1 MLTRLIVRR
10 FKTFEEV
17 DIELGQRVVLI
28 GPNNSGKSSVL
39 QALSLWYLGVR
50 RWIERKGKEVRSQK
64 RTGVAI
70 NRRDMVNIPV
80 SSVRMLWKDLRVQ
93 QARQKGAKMVSERI
107 PIEIIAFGEGDSGA
121 WECGLEFE
129 YANAEQLYCRPL
141 VSESEVFTIPE
152 SAAKL
157 QVVYLPPMSGLIG
170 QEVRLEPGAINVR
183 IGEGRTAEVLRN
195 LCHQVSIEKPEQWNR
210 ICERMRELFGVELDE
225 PQHIVERGEI
235 ELYYRT
241 RSGTRLEIQASGRG
255 QQQTLLVLAYLSA
268 HPQSILLIDEPDA
281 HLEILR
287 QRQIYNLITE
297 TAEQMGSQVIAAS
310 HSEVILNEA
319 ADRDVVIAFVGR
331 PHRIDDR
338 GNQVLKALKE
348 IGFEDY
354 YLAEQKG
361 WVLYLEGPTD
371 LAILR
376 AFAQRLGHPAAAHLE
391 RPFAKYVG
399 NQPRKAQEHFHGLRE
414 AKPDLVGIAVF
425 DRLERELPPDPYLQ
439 MFEWRRC
446 EIENYLCTRRTLL
459 NYARALAEQTGNEEL
474 FAEEWEQAM
483 EDALREVSEALQTL
497 GKPDPLGGDL
507 KVSEEFL
514 PGVFKRFFEKLG
526 RENSMRKTDYHVL
539 ANHVPVDE
547 IAEDVRE
554 MLECILRTAERA
566 RPEGKEET

>member
-17 DIELGQRVVLI
+17 AIELGQRVVLI
-28 GPNNSGKSSVL
+28 GPNNSGKSSAL

-80 SSVRMLWKDLRVQ
+80 PSVRMLWKDLRVQ

-121 WECGLEFE
+121 WECGLGFE

-157 QVVYLPPMSGLIG
+157 QVAYLPPMSGLIG
-170 QEVRLEPGAINVR
+170 QEVRLEPGAVNVR

-225 PQHIVERGEI
+225 PQHLVERGEI

-287 QRQIYNLITE
+287 QRQIYNIITE

-361 WVLYLEGPTD
+361 WVLYLEGSTD

-425 DRLERELPPDPYLQ
+425 DRRELTLPQDPYLQ

-446 EIENYLCTRRTLL
+446 EFENYLCTRRTLL
-459 NYARALAEQTGNEEL
+459 NYARALAEQTGRGGL

-483 EDALREVSEALQTL
+483 DDALREVSEALQTL
-497 GKPDPLGGDL
+497 GKPDPFGGDL

-554 MLECILRTAERA
+554 MLERILRTAERA
-566 RPEGKEET
+566 QPEGGEET

>member
-1 MLTRLIVRR
+1 MLTRLVVRR

-28 GPNNSGKSSVL
+28 GPNNSGKSSAL
-39 QALSLWYLGVR
+39 QALSLWYLGVK
-50 RWIERKGKEVRSQK
+50 RWVEKKGKEVRSKK

-80 SSVRMLWKDLRVQ
+80 SSVRMLWKDLKVQ
-93 QARQKGAKMVSERI
+93 QAIPRGAKVVSERI
-107 PIEIIAFGEGDSGA
+107 PVEIVAFGEGDTGA

-129 YANAEQLYCRPL
+129 YANPEQIYCRPL
-141 VSESEVFTIPE
+141 LTGGEAFLIPE
-152 SAAKL
+152 SATRL
-157 QVVYLPPMSGLIG
+157 QVAYLPPMSGLIS

-195 LCHQVSIEKPEQWNR
+195 LCYQVSIEKPEQWKH
-210 ICERMRELFGVELDE
+210 ICERMKELFGVELEE

-241 RSGTRLEIQASGRG
+241 RNGTRLEIQASGRG
-255 QQQTLLVLAYLSA
+255 QQQTLLILAYLSA
-268 HPQSILLIDEPDA
+268 HPQSVLLIDEPDA

-287 QRQIYNLITE
+287 QRQIYNIITE

-338 GNQVLKALKE
+338 GNQLLKALKE

-361 WVLYLEGPTD
+361 WVLYLEGSTD

-376 AFAQRLGHPAAAHLE
+376 ALARRLEHRAAKHLE
-391 RPFAKYVG
+391 RPFVKYVG

-414 AKPDLVGIAVF
+414 AKPDLVGIAIF
-425 DRLERELPPDPYLQ
+425 DRLGRELPQDTYLQ

-446 EIENYLCTRRTLL
+446 EIENYLCTRETLL
-459 NYARALAEQTGNEEL
+459 KYARALAEQTGNGGL

-483 EDALREVSEALQTL
+483 EDALQEVRNALQTL
-497 GKPDPLGGDL
+497 GKPDPFGGDL

-514 PGVFKRFFEKLG
+514 PGVFRRFFEKLG
-526 RENSMRKTDYHVL
+526 REDFMRKTDYHVL
-539 ANHVPVDE
+539 ADYVPEEE

-554 MLECILRTAERA
+554 MLERISQVAERA
-566 RPEGKEET
+566 RPEGEEET

>member
-1 MLTRLIVRR
+1 M
-10 FKTFEEV
+10 
-17 DIELGQRVVLI
+17 
-28 GPNNSGKSSVL
+28 
-39 QALSLWYLGVR
+39 
-50 RWIERKGKEVRSQK
+50 
-64 RTGVAI
+64 
-70 NRRDMVNIPV
+70 
-80 SSVRMLWKDLRVQ
+80 
-93 QARQKGAKMVSERI
+93 
-107 PIEIIAFGEGDSGA
+107 
-121 WECGLEFE
+121 
-129 YANAEQLYCRPL
+129 
-141 VSESEVFTIPE
+141 
-152 SAAKL
+152 
-157 QVVYLPPMSGLIG
+157 
-170 QEVRLEPGAINVR
+170 
-183 IGEGRTAEVLRN
+183 
-195 LCHQVSIEKPEQWNR
+195 
-210 ICERMRELFGVELDE
+210 
-225 PQHIVERGEI
+225 
-235 ELYYRT
+235 
-241 RSGTRLEIQASGRG
+241 
-255 QQQTLLVLAYLSA
+255 
-268 HPQSILLIDEPDA
+268 
-281 HLEILR
+281 R

-361 WVLYLEGPTD
+361 WVLYLEGSTD

-376 AFAQRLGHPAAAHLE
+376 AFAQRLEHPAAAHLE

-425 DRLERELPPDPYLQ
+425 DRRERELPPDPYLQ

-459 NYARALAEQTGNEEL
+459 NYARALAEQTGNGGL

-497 GKPDPLGGDL
+497 GKPDPFGGDL

-514 PGVFKRFFEKLG
+514 PGVFKRSFEKLG

-566 RPEGKEET
+566 RPEGEEET